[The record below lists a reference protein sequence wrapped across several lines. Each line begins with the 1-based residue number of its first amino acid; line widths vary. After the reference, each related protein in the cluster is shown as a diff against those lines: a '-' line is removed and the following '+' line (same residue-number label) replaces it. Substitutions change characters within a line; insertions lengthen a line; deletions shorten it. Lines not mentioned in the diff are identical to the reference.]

1 MPGMPEKI
9 QKAAEE
15 IKKKT
20 DGEYL
25 DDLEKLIRAMIKKIK
40 N

>member
-1 MPGMPEKI
+1 MPGMPGKI

-20 DGEYL
+20 HGEYL